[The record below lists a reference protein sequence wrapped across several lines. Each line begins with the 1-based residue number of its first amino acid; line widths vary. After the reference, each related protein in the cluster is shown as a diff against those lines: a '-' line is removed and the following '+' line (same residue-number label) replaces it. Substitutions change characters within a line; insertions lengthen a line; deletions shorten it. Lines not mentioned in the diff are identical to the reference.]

1 MSAEKELFNMVYQWG
16 RVGVVADHNSQA
28 FKLAVKEVIKPK
40 SQKITCPN
48 CDHQF
53 AWGDAQ
59 ISEEQ
64 RAIYELHQ
72 HGHSIRAI
80 GRMFGLAPES
90 VRYRLKEVERNKYV
104 APTKPQSGSNKLGEN
119 NE

>member
-1 MSAEKELFNMVYQWG
+1 MVYQWG
-16 RVGVVADHNSQA
+16 RAGIVTDEKAPAFQQTVAE
-28 FKLAVKEVIKPK
+28 LIREEKPQ

-59 ISEEQ
+59 VSEEQ
-64 RAIYELHQ
+64 RAIYELYQ

-80 GRMFGLAPES
+80 GRMFKIHPES
-90 VRYRLKEVERNKYV
+90 VRYRIKELNRNKYV
-104 APTKPQSGSNKLGEN
+104 EPAQPTSESKQKDTTRKSE
-119 NE
+119 

>member
-1 MSAEKELFNMVYQWG
+1 MSKTKELFEMVYQWG
-16 RVGVVADHNSQA
+16 RFGIVTDEKAPAFQQTVAE
-28 FKLAVKEVIKPK
+28 LIREEKPQ

-59 ISEEQ
+59 VSEEQ
-64 RAIYELHQ
+64 RAIYELYQ

-80 GRMFGLAPES
+80 GRMFKMHPES
-90 VRYRLKEVERNKYV
+90 VRYRIKELNRNKYV
-104 APTKPQSGSNKLGEN
+104 EPNPVKEYITR
-119 NE
+119 

>member
-1 MSAEKELFNMVYQWG
+1 MGKLKLVAPNVEIQKLWQSQYP
-16 RVGVVADHNSQA
+16 GVEVLLSQ
-28 FKLAVKEVIKPK
+28 KLPTTKPQ

-59 ISEEQ
+59 VSEEQ

-80 GRMFGLAPES
+80 GRMFKLAPES
-90 VRYRLKEVERNKYV
+90 VRYRLKELQRNKFV
-104 APTKPQSGSNKLGEN
+104 TPSKELDTTRKSE
-119 NE
+119 